1 MYHTY
6 VASKS
11 YVWAAR
17 AYLLHL
23 VGNTILANKSLTH
36 VHICYLHYLSD
47 LDCCNEYTWGATT
60 LAFLYD
66 QQSYASKY
74 GNQQMRGR
82 KHPLAPLWFMLSA
95 TGKVVA
101 TREFLDRLQM
111 VDVFWSPYA
120 SRRDIRPFE
129 DFGYIKVGTNMW
141 SYLSERVLR

>member
-1 MYHTY
+1 MMLACNRVTLSWLEGMYHTY

-74 GNQQMRGR
+74 GNQQMRGYMTLLIVR
-82 KHPLAPLWFMLSA
+82 IVFFFVYIILCFLILYDTNNIFYVLQNRCLSIYQPFL
-95 TGKVVA
+95 VV
-101 TREFLDRLQM
+101 
-111 VDVFWSPYA
+111 
-120 SRRDIRPFE
+120 RRC
-129 DFGYIKVGTNMW
+129 
-141 SYLSERVLR
+141 

>member
-1 MYHTY
+1 VMLACNRVTLSWLEGMYHTY

-74 GNQQMRGR
+74 GNQQMRGYMTLLIVR
-82 KHPLAPLWFMLSA
+82 IVFFFCIHNSL
-95 TGKVVA
+95 
-101 TREFLDRLQM
+101 FLN
-111 VDVFWSPYA
+111 
-120 SRRDIRPFE
+120 I
-129 DFGYIKVGTNMW
+129 I
-141 SYLSERVLR
+141 